1 MDRLIFTAAS
11 GMTAAMTRQRV
22 VAANLANAQTIGFRA
37 ETLQSTP
44 MTLDGP
50 QLQVRAMN
58 QTQVRGANMKP
69 GSIIETGNPLDIA
82 MMGDAML
89 TVQTSDGGEA
99 YSRRGDL
106 TVSATGV
113 LQNGDGLPVMGQ
125 NGPITVPPGAKVA
138 ISPEGGVMVAN
149 PDTPDEPPAQVDK
162 LKLTNWRGS
171 RIEKDLNGLFRV
183 SGGGVLPVDETA
195 GVMVGSLE
203 QSNVQPTEVLV
214 EMVEA
219 QRSFDI
225 RTKLISTARELDE
238 GGASLMRISAG

>member
-22 VAANLANAQTIGFRA
+22 VASNLSNTQTIGFRA

-50 QLQVRAMN
+50 QLEVRALN
-58 QTQVRGANMKP
+58 QTQVHGANMKA

-82 MMGDAML
+82 LQGDAML
-89 TVQTSDGGEA
+89 TVQSADGTEA
-99 YSRRGDL
+99 YTRRGDL
-106 TVSATGV
+106 SVSATGV
-113 LQNGDGLPVMGQ
+113 LQNGDGLPVVGQ
-125 NGPITVPPGAKVA
+125 NGPITVPPGSGVS
-138 ISPEGGVMVAN
+138 ISPDGGVLVAN
-149 PDTPDEPPAQVDK
+149 PETPDEPPQQVDK

-171 RIEKDLNGLFRV
+171 KVEKDLNGLFRV

-238 GGASLMRISAG
+238 GGASLMRITPA